1 MLPNWGG
8 SNQLFGN
15 GSRLDQGDTA
25 SQASTQAA
33 PPTEVESIPESS
45 GNANTHESAPET
57 DLKRE
62 PSILELEQSEAAHTE
77 EEPSDKGK
85 GRARAVTVEEAD
97 DDEK

>member
-8 SNQLFGN
+8 SNQLFGG

-33 PPTEVESIPESS
+33 PQTDIENVPESS
-45 GNANTHESAPET
+45 NAHESPSEA

-62 PSILELEQSEAAHTE
+62 PSILELEQSEAAETE

-85 GRARAVTVEEAD
+85 GRAVTVEEAD
-97 DDEK
+97 DEED

>member
-33 PPTEVESIPESS
+33 PPTEVENVPESS
-45 GNANTHESAPET
+45 SNHNAQESASET

-85 GRARAVTVEEAD
+85 GRAVTVEEAD
-97 DDEK
+97 DDEN

>member
-33 PPTEVESIPESS
+33 PPTEVEDMPESS
-45 GNANTHESAPET
+45 SGNNAQESAPAT

-62 PSILELEQSEAAHTE
+62 PSILELEQSEAAPTE
-77 EEPSDKGK
+77 DEPSDKGK
-85 GRARAVTVEEAD
+85 GRAATVEEAD
-97 DDEK
+97 DEEN